1 MRPEFLQP
9 NNKVAIVAPSGRVF
23 QEELL
28 DNLALLDTWKLV
40 PVFGDNLYADFYNGY
55 HYAGTVQQRLHDFQ
69 FALDHDEI
77 KAIWCARGG
86 YGAVQLLDQLNW
98 DKFLREPKW
107 LIGYSDITAFHNHLN
122 NWDIPTIHAITVK
135 KLNSNYSE
143 STFKTLQKAL
153 FGEGLKYEISSHPLN
168 KTGNARG
175 KLVGGNLSII
185 YSLSGSWSALQG
197 DNLVVFIEDWN
208 ENWYHLDRMLMNLK
222 RSGLLGRIKGLIV
235 GSFTRMDLEEEN
247 PHFLAEYDKTS
258 YEIIYQFIENYN
270 IPVCFEFPAGHI
282 GDNRA
287 LVMGSEVTLDVKENI
302 VLLNF
307 EKQS

>member
-197 DNLVVFIEDWN
+197 DNLVLFIEDWN

-247 PHFLAEYDKTS
+247 PDFLAEYDKTS